1 MPPKKGTSTPNKPP
15 DNPTWT
21 LDEGEEMRRDINDLQ
36 KKIVTKDELQEM
48 EAKLEAINTKMDGLK
63 EEIMEVL
70 KNLVTEKTPKSENAS
85 HEIHDE
91 DTRKV
96 NQEWRNSNFGLKTNH
111 IPKIDMRKFDGKDP
125 ITWILQME
133 KFFDLH
139 NVPHTQK
146 VRIDSLYLEPNQFVW
161 YRWLCSRKSLV
172 TWTIFTEEMIAHY
185 EDTRSNTFFSQLIN
199 LKQKGS
205 VTENIQNFQRL
216 NIKVTDIPDEHLIDV
231 FIGTLKDNIQHE
243 VRLWEPKSLENAFK
257 VARNVESKNMAMATR
272 RTNPNIY
279 RENNVPSSKT
289 PQPTRLTP
297 QQLEERKA
305 KGLCFNC
312 DNKYSKGHKCGEKKL
327 FYIDCEEEEEQEQE
341 PSQDENVQAISSEEL
356 TPMISCNA
364 LAGISTP
371 QTLKIEGY
379 IKKKKVIVLID
390 SGSTHN
396 FIHYKLS
403 KALNCFVYPAPEFQV
418 MIANGGTINCSGKCN
433 KINLTMGEYVM
444 NSPMISIPMGGVDI
458 VLGIQWLQSL
468 GTMAFNFQELFM
480 KFSLEGKE
488 IELRGITG
496 KPGKVISSNG
506 MTKLLKK
513 GHQGVIAQLCSLDV
527 QTSKPSIPQD
537 L

>member
-1 MPPKKGTSTPNKPP
+1 LGDTIKGRLSSRTTSKSRFKVILGNMPPKKGTSTPNKPP
-15 DNPTWT
+15 ENPTWT
-21 LDEGEEMRRDINDLQ
+21 LDEGEEMGRDINDLQ
-36 KKIVTKDELQEM
+36 KKTVTKYELQEM
-48 EAKLEAINTKMDGLK
+48 MDSTEAKLEEINTKMDGLK
-63 EEIMEVL
+63 GEIMEGL
-70 KNLVTEKTPKSENAS
+70 KNFLIERTLESENVS

-111 IPKIDMRKFDGKDP
+111 VPKIDMRKFDGKDP

-133 KFFDLH
+133 QFFDLH

-146 VRIDSLYLEPNQFVW
+146 VQIASLYLEPNQFVW

-172 TWTIFTEEMIAHY
+172 TWTIFMEEMIAHY

-205 VTENIQNFQRL
+205 VIEHIDNFQRL
-216 NIKVTDIPDEHLIDV
+216 NIKVTNIPDEHLIDV
-231 FIGTLKDNIQHE
+231 FIGTLKDNIIHE
-243 VRLWEPKSLENAFK
+243 VHLWEPKSLENAFR
-257 VARNVESKNMAMATR
+257 VARNVESKNIAMATR
-272 RTNPNIY
+272 STNPNIY
-279 RENNVPSSKT
+279 RENNAPSSKT

-297 QQLEERKA
+297 QQLEERKE

-312 DNKYSKGHKCGEKKL
+312 DNKYSKGHKCGENKL
-327 FYIDCEEEEEQEQE
+327 FYIDCEEEEEEEQEQE
-341 PSQDENVQAISSEEL
+341 PSQDENVEAISSEEL
-356 TPMISCNA
+356 TPTISCNA
-364 LAGISTP
+364 LVGISTP

-403 KALNCFVYPAPEFQV
+403 KALNFFVYPVPKFQV
-418 MIANGGTINCSGKCN
+418 MIADGGTINCSGKCN

-444 NSPMISIPMGGVDI
+444 NSPMISIPMGGADV

-480 KFSLEGKE
+480 KFSLEGK
-488 IELRGITG
+488 
-496 KPGKVISSNG
+496 
-506 MTKLLKK
+506 
-513 GHQGVIAQLCSLDV
+513 
-527 QTSKPSIPQD
+527 
-537 L
+537 